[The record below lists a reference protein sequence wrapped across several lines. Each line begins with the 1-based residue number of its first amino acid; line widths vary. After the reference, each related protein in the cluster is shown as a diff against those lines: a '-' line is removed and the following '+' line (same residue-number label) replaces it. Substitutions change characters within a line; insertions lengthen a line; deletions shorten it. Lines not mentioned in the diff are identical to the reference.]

1 MLENQTNFADYDSL
15 FNPTIEVGQTVS
27 SKDEYPASAEK
38 GQNKVFKSVIR
49 FVTWWE
55 NPSKSVLEK
64 WVSYLI
70 DPVTQKG
77 RYVDCPSS
85 IGKPSPLQDIYWK
98 LKKNESVQK
107 QKLADVFSRRH
118 SFTCLIQVI
127 KDDQQKELEGKIL
140 VWKFGKKIW
149 EKIEAEQK
157 PIVGEAHNPF
167 NLLTGKLFALVIT
180 EVAGYNN
187 YDQSKFLDK
196 VIPLCIPNEEGKLIP
211 INAST
216 PKEVVFNFLKENS
229 PDLKKYGYREW
240 DQETVD
246 YVNQVIVAVTG
257 QASGLTNFSG
267 VLNNIN
273 QSSNSPDNAKSP
285 APVNTGLGMGITT
298 SDINLS
304 DLDNS
309 EMSTDLPDLNL
320 PDLNTDLGGIGL
332 GGDLSDALSKL

>member
-1 MLENQTNFADYDSL
+1 MSENQTNLNDFDAL
-15 FNPTIEVGQTVS
+15 FNPTIEVGSAPT
-27 SKDEYPASAEK
+27 SKEEYSPSAEK
-38 GQNKVFKSVIR
+38 GQNKVYKSVIR

-55 NPSKSVLEK
+55 SPSKSVSEK
-64 WVSYLI
+64 WVSFLI

-77 RYVDCPSS
+77 RYIDCPSS

-98 LKKNESVQK
+98 LKKSESVQK

-118 SFTCLIQVI
+118 NYTALVQVI
-127 KDDQQKELEGKIL
+127 KDDHNPDAVGKIL
-140 VWKFGKKIW
+140 AWKFGKKVW

-180 EVAGYNN
+180 EVAGFNN

-196 VIPLCIPNEEGKLIP
+196 VIPLCIPDESGKLIP
-211 INAST
+211 INTST

-229 PDLKKYGYREW
+229 PDLKKYGYKEW

-273 QSSNSPDNAKSP
+273 QTSQP
-285 APVNTGLGMGITT
+285 AELASAPLKPVNTGITT
-298 SDINLS
+298 SEINI
-304 DLDNS
+304 DALDEVSNI
-309 EMSTDLPDLNL
+309 STELPPLDLPELNENL
-320 PDLNTDLGGIGL
+320 GIGIA
-332 GGDLSDALSKL
+332 GDLTDALAGI

>member
-1 MLENQTNFADYDSL
+1 MNEKQTNLGDFDAL
-15 FNPTIEVGQTVS
+15 FNPQIEVGSAPT
-27 SKDEYPASAEK
+27 SKEEYSPSAEK
-38 GQNKVFKSVIR
+38 GQNKVYKSVIR

-55 NPSKSVLEK
+55 NPSKSVSEK

-98 LKKNESVQK
+98 LKKSDSVQK

-118 SFTCLIQVI
+118 NYTCLIQVI
-127 KDDQQKELEGKIL
+127 KDDHNKEAEGKIL
-140 VWKFGKKIW
+140 AWKFGKKLW

-157 PIVGEAHNPF
+157 PIVGEPHNPF

-180 EVAGYNN
+180 EVAGFNN

-196 VIPLCIPNEEGKLIP
+196 VIPLCIPDETGKLIP
-211 INAST
+211 ISTNT
-216 PKEVVFNFLKENS
+216 PKEVVYNFLKDNS
-229 PDLKKYGYREW
+229 PDLKKYGYKEW
-240 DQETVD
+240 DQEIND
-246 YVNQVIVAVTG
+246 YVNQVIIAVTG

-273 QSSNSPDNAKSP
+273 TPSALPEVAKTPNKS
-285 APVNTGLGMGITT
+285 LGGITT
-298 SDINLS
+298 SELNLS
-304 DLDNS
+304 DLD
-309 EMSTDLPDLNL
+309 EMSNISTELPDLDIPKLDTNI
-320 PDLNTDLGGIGL
+320 GIGI
-332 GGDLSDALSKL
+332 GGDLDDILANT